1 MDGTMVIAM
10 IDGEKAGS
18 GSVMDGKFSVDVMG
32 EMGAMIMFEFMTGE
46 GDEAMMYKVMSEPG
60 EVMVGMP
67 GVPKIAS
74 LMAQG
79 DGMMMMPKPDEPAK
93 PAPTARPVVP
103 VVPTMSVQAIVDAAI
118 AEAMA
123 EASAMMM
130 ENMPKDGAPGRAGR
144 NGTDGDDGADGARRR

>member
-1 MDGTMVIAM
+1 MDGTMVVAM
-10 IDGEKAGS
+10 IDGEKAGT
-18 GSVMDGKFSVDVMG
+18 GSVMDGQFTVDVMG

-60 EVMVGMP
+60 EVMVGERMSGAP
-67 GVPKIAS
+67 AIAS

-79 DGMMMMPKPDEPAK
+79 DGMRMMPKPDEPAK

-103 VVPTMSVQAIVDAAI
+103 VVPTMNVQAMVDAAI

-144 NGTDGDDGADGARRR
+144 NGTDGDDGARRR